1 MKRRNPMGKLPPLS
15 ACLLAC
21 LLLAPWPL
29 RAAAQQPPVART
41 VDIREVSVWGRRPMK
56 LIGTERTDLDSSALR
71 QSIALSVAD
80 LLTLRTPV
88 FVKQYGRATLSTVS
102 VRGTGPSHTQVTWN
116 GMRIANPML
125 GMADFSMIP
134 SHFVDE
140 ASLLYGSSSLQETG
154 GGLGGLVRLAT
165 RPASVEGFGAEYV
178 QGVGMFR
185 TFDEYLRLL
194 WGGRRWQ
201 LSTRLFV
208 QSSANDY
215 RYRNRDKMEHVYDEQ
230 MQIVGSYHPVE
241 RNVSGSFTDVHLLQ
255 EAYCRTRGGDR
266 IGLSA
271 WYVHSDR
278 ELPLLTT
285 DYADETRFENRQRE
299 RTFRG
304 VASWE
309 RTRGDYRAGVRAGYV
324 RSWLAYDYRR
334 DPGNGI
340 MTAMTRSRSLVNTL
354 YAQADGEYAPHERWL
369 FSASLSAHQHLVR
382 SADRTVRL
390 QEGGSATVGYD
401 QGRIELD
408 GSLSARWRPTGRL
421 GLSLVMRGSLFGRQW
436 SPLIPALFAEYLLS
450 ERGEVVLRA
459 SVSRNY
465 RFPTLNDLY
474 FMPGGNPDLRSERG
488 YGYEAGLSFA
498 VGRGRRCTLTGSA
511 SWYDQRIDDWILWLP
526 TTKGFFSPVNVKR
539 VHAYGTEL
547 QADLRADLARDW
559 RLVLHGTF
567 AWAPSV
573 NTGEP
578 VSPADRS
585 VGRQLPYE
593 PLLSAAVTGRLEW
606 RTWSFEYRWNYYS
619 ERYTMSS
626 NDVTLTGTLPDYFMN
641 GLSLGK
647 SFGLPRVELSLRG
660 TVQNLFD
667 EEYLSVLSHPMPG
680 IHAEFFLGIRPR
692 WGRAAGR

>member
-1 MKRRNPMGKLPPLS
+1 MRR
-15 ACLLAC
+15 
-21 LLLAPWPL
+21 LLLPL
-29 RAAAQQPPVART
+29 FLCALSMPVAAQTPSAERT

-56 LIGTERTDLDSSALR
+56 RIGTERTDLDSSALR
-71 QSIALSVAD
+71 QNIALSVAD
-80 LLTLRTPV
+80 VLTYRTPV

-116 GMRIANPML
+116 GMRIGNPML

-134 SHFVDE
+134 AYFVDE

-165 RPASVEGFGAEYV
+165 RPARTEGFGMEYV

-185 TFDEYLRLL
+185 TFDEYLRLA
-194 WGGRRWQ
+194 WGDSRWQ
-201 LSTRLFV
+201 LSTRLFA

-215 RYRNRDKMEHVYDEQ
+215 KYRNRDKMEHIYDEQ
-230 MQIVGSYHPVE
+230 MNIVGSYHPVE
-241 RNVSGSFTDVHLLQ
+241 RNRSGSFADLHLLQ
-255 EAYCRTRGGDR
+255 EVYFRTRGGDR
-266 IGLSA
+266 LGLNA
-271 WYVHSDR
+271 WYLHSDR

-304 VASWE
+304 VASWD
-309 RTRGDYRAGVRAGYV
+309 RTRSDHRIGVRAGYV
-324 RSWLAYDYRR
+324 HTWLAYDYRR

-340 MTAMTRSRSLVNTL
+340 MSSMTRSRSRVNTL
-354 YAQADGEYAPHERWL
+354 YGQADGEYAPHERWL
-369 FSASLSAHQHLVR
+369 FSASLAVHQHLVE
-382 SADRTVRL
+382 SADRSILL

-401 QGRIELD
+401 QGRVELE
-408 GSLSARWRPTGRL
+408 GSLSARWRPFDRL
-421 GLSLVMRGSLFGRQW
+421 GLSLVLRESLFGREW

-450 ERGEVVLRA
+450 GRGEVVLRA
-459 SVSRNY
+459 SASRNY

-488 YGYEAGLSFA
+488 YGYEAGLSFEA
-498 VGRGRRCTLTGSA
+498 WRDRRCSLSGSV
-511 SWYDQRIDDWILWLP
+511 SWYDQHIDDWILWLP

-539 VHAYGTEL
+539 VHAYGAEV
-547 QADLRADLARDW
+547 QADFTAELARDW
-559 RLVLHGTF
+559 RLELHGTF
-567 AWAPSV
+567 SWAPSV

-578 VSPADRS
+578 MSPADRS

-593 PLLSAAVTGRLEW
+593 PLYSAAVTGRLEW
-606 RTWSFEYRWNYYS
+606 RTWSLVYRWNYYS

-641 GLSLGK
+641 GLSLEK
-647 SFGLPRVELSLRG
+647 RFVLPRAELSLKG
-660 TVQNLFD
+660 TVDNLFD
-667 EEYLSVLSHPMPG
+667 EEYLSVLSRPMPG
-680 IHAEFFLGIRPR
+680 IHAEFFFGIRPR
-692 WGRAAGR
+692 WGHSAGRR